1 MYNQRRRILYIPLG
15 IGIAAL
21 VVCLVFLFTYSG

>member
-1 MYNQRRRILYIPLG
+1 MDKRRRALYALLG

-21 VVCLVFLFTYSG
+21 CVGLVFLFTHFG